1 MKRWIC
7 LLLSLVMLLS
17 VCVVGAAAQETVSHR
32 VLTQVLGEGTVI
44 PDQFEVKHGDSL
56 RLYFYPEEGY
66 EVTGVYMNGFPVT
79 YALSLRE
86 HRQTCSGCDLCN
98 WVNWEELDALL
109 AGDDWSEWKQYVD
122 LGNITADKLITVEF
136 SSVKSE
142 EKPTEPT
149 VNPLA
154 AYADLNPDA
163 WYADAAAFVLE
174 NNLMTGS
181 GGRFRPDDSTTRA
194 MIVTVLWRMEGCP
207 VASDDAPVFT
217 DVTDLD
223 SWYYGAVRWAAE
235 QEIVNGYGETFAP
248 QDPVTREQLAAILWR
263 YAKYQ
268 GADVSVGENTNILSY
283 EDAFEISDWAFAPL
297 QWTCGTGILNGA
309 DGRLMPQGQATRIQ
323 TAAMLQR
330 FLAK

>member
-1 MKRWIC
+1 MKRWISLILS
-7 LLLSLVMLLS
+7 LLLLLS
-17 VCVVGAAAQETVSHR
+17 VCMVGVTAEEVGSHR
-32 VLTQVLGEGTVI
+32 VLTQVLGKGTVI
-44 PDQFEVKHGDSL
+44 PDQVEVKHGGAL

-66 EVTGVYMNGFPVT
+66 EVTGIYLNGFPVT
-79 YALSLRE
+79 YALSLYE
-86 HRQTCSGCDLCN
+86 HRNACDGCDRCDRIN
-98 WVNWEELDALL
+98 WDTFEVLL
-109 AGDDWSEWKQYVD
+109 AEDDWSEWKQYVD

-181 GGRFRPDDSTTRA
+181 GGRFRPDDCTTRA
-194 MIVTVLWRMEGCP
+194 MVVTVLWRMEGCP
-207 VASDDAPVFT
+207 AASDDAPTFA
-217 DVTDLD
+217 DVTDAD
-223 SWYYGAVRWAAE
+223 SWYYPAVRWAAE
-235 QEIVNGYGETFAP
+235 QEIVNGYGATFAP

-309 DGRLMPQGQATRIQ
+309 DGRLMPRGQATRIQ